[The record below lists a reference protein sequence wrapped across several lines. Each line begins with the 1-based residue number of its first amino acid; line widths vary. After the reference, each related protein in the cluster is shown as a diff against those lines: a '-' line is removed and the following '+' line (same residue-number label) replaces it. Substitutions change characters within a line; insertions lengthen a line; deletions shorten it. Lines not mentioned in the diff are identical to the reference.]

1 MILWGNV
8 FPKIQ
13 LREKIWDEEFTTG
26 STLPDTIQL
35 AHTDIVEDSET
46 VTNLD
51 GTVTYEKDKDYTMDY
66 ENGRIEVLDS
76 GAMQPD
82 TTYKIDYEYVY
93 QEKTLDASTGT
104 NVWIE
109 WIREVLG
116 RMITQDGEELEWS
129 AGWRMHCKIVVTE
142 FDVYTV
148 TDFLRMAYSWPS
160 TDRRIILYPRPNY
173 LPGYEVLPDMNY
185 SFKYPNN
192 VWKGQIL
199 EVSFR
204 SKKLFGN
211 IPPHTGGTGDA

>member
-26 STLPDTIQL
+26 SSLPDTIEL
-35 AHTDIVEDSET
+35 AHNSIEEDSET

-51 GTVTYEKDKDYTMDY
+51 GTVTYKRDTDYTIDY
-66 ENGRIEVLDS
+66 EKGEITVLDT
-76 GAMQPD
+76 GGMQTN

-93 QEKTLDASTGT
+93 QEKTLDADTGT

-116 RMITQDGEELEWS
+116 RMVTQSGEELEWS

-148 TDFLRMAYSWPS
+148 TDFLRMAYSWRGA
-160 TDRRIILYPRPNY
+160 DRRIILYPRPNY
-173 LPGYEVLPDMNY
+173 LPGYEVLPDTNY

-204 SKKLFGN
+204 SKRLFDN